1 MDETVGMLSVTAA
14 LVLGIWLVDYSGDV
28 SRASAGVRSAA
39 VEAAEYT
46 AAALA
51 TAPTDVSGDEVEG
64 PVARIAEQVV
74 SAAAIGDCDVADQ
87 RFEVTAQVHRLPASK
102 RPAAVSVEVDC
113 PLSVSPIF
121 TELVNARVAV
131 PVPEDPA
138 AQP

>member
-1 MDETVGMLSVTAA
+1 MDETVGMLSVTVA

-28 SRASAGVRSAA
+28 SRSSTGAHSAA
-39 VEAAEYT
+39 TEAAEYT

-51 TAPTDVSGDEVEG
+51 EPPANTSDDVLKGH
-64 PVARIAEQVV
+64 ATKIAASVV

-121 TELVNARVAV
+121 TEVVSARVAV
-131 PVPEDPA
+131 PVPEDPT

>member
-1 MDETVGMLSVTAA
+1 MDESVGMLSVTAA

-28 SRASAGVRSAA
+28 SRASAGIHSAA

-51 TAPTDVSGDEVEG
+51 APPSNVSHDDLEDH
-64 PVARIAEQVV
+64 AKRIAEPAV

-87 RFEVTAQVHRLPASK
+87 RFEVSAQVHRLPKVK
-102 RPAAVSVEVDC
+102 RPAAVSVEVKC
-113 PLSVSPIF
+113 PLSVSPLF
-121 TELVNARVAV
+121 TEVVSARVAV
-131 PVPEDPA
+131 PIPADPA

>member
-28 SRASAGVRSAA
+28 SRASAGIHSAGM
-39 VEAAEYT
+39 EAAEYA

-51 TAPTDVSGDEVEG
+51 APPSGVDNDALDARATA
-64 PVARIAEQVV
+64 IAEPVV

-102 RPAAVSVEVDC
+102 RPAAVSVKVDC

-121 TELVNARVAV
+121 TEVVNARVAV
-131 PVPEDPA
+131 PIPEDPA

>member
-1 MDETVGMLSVTAA
+1 MDESVGMLSVTAA

-28 SRASAGVRSAA
+28 SRASAGIHSAA

-51 TAPTDVSGDEVEG
+51 APPSNVSHDDLEDH
-64 PVARIAEQVV
+64 AKRIAEPVV

-87 RFEVTAQVHRLPASK
+87 RFEVTAQVHRLPKVK
-102 RPAAVSVEVDC
+102 RPAAVSVEVAC
-113 PLSVSPIF
+113 PLSVSPLF
-121 TELVNARVAV
+121 TEVVNARVAV
-131 PVPEDPA
+131 PIPEDPA